1 MPKKISV
8 EKPKTRS
15 KKIKPLTA
23 RAPRRAA
30 AAKPI
35 ARKMP
40 PAKKSW
46 SAGIARGSTALV
58 LAAVGY
64 LLVIMAVALAA
75 AGYFTSE
82 SLAFV
87 AEAAANQPVKIDH
100 GTPSDALAP
109 AETASLVNQETASS
123 SSRITFLVTPSA
135 ITAGLVKVRPE
146 EAVQIIGNAPG
157 ANLVEAVFTPT
168 GAAVGESRR
177 VIASGTAAE
186 DGGFALKA
194 SFSKGALGG
203 LQIKAYAKDD
213 QATLSDSQN
222 IAAE

>member
-15 KKIKPLTA
+15 KKTRPLTV

-35 ARKMP
+35 ARRMP
-40 PAKKSW
+40 PVKKSW
-46 SAGIARGSTALV
+46 SAVIASGSTVLV

-82 SLAFV
+82 SLVFA

-100 GTPSDALAP
+100 ATPNGAPALAEAAP
-109 AETASLVNQETASS
+109 LANQETASS

-135 ITAGLVKVRPE
+135 IAAGLVKVRPE

-168 GAAVGESRR
+168 GAMVGEGKR

-186 DGGFALKA
+186 DGGFALVA
-194 SFSKGALGG
+194 SFPKGALGE
-203 LQIKAYAKDD
+203 LRIKTYAKDGG
-213 QATLSDSQN
+213 ATLSDSQN